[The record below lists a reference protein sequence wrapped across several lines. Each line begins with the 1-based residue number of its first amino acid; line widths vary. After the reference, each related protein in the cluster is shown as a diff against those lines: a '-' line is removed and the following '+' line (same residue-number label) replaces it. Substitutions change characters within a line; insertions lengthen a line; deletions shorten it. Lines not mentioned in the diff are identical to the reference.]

1 MSELVAMSADM
12 FVRRRCFH
20 TLCVA
25 TSGISQSRTRSAR
38 KGFLDVGDVHVK
50 VNANERSSGSEERVV
65 RNHDPYSDQQP
76 HPFLQN

>member
-1 MSELVAMSADM
+1 MALFGGNSMSELVAMSADM

-38 KGFLDVGDVHVK
+38 KGFLHGRRR
-50 VNANERSSGSEERVV
+50 AC
-65 RNHDPYSDQQP
+65 
-76 HPFLQN
+76 

>member
-1 MSELVAMSADM
+1 MSADM

-38 KGFLDVGDVHVK
+38 KGFLHGRRR
-50 VNANERSSGSEERVV
+50 AC
-65 RNHDPYSDQQP
+65 
-76 HPFLQN
+76 